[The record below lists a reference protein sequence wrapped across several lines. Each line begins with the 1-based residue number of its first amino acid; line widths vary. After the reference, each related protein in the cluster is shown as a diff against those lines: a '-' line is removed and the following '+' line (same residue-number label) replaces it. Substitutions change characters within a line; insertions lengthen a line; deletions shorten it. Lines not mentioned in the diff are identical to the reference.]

1 MKNAKYAIIALALV
15 ALICVGFYFFAES
28 QTPDEAQ
35 LTDIEKVIVKDLEKD
50 YPKTPR
56 EVVKFYNRIYKG
68 YYGGEATDDQI
79 KQMSEQMLL
88 LLDGELLELNAKEG
102 YYLRVKED
110 VEAFKQA
117 KKVLLKTDVSDSNDI
132 RYIDDDKA
140 GSTEVDKLAYVKA
153 SYFVRVD
160 KSFTNTYQEFVLRQ
174 DASGK
179 WKIVAFYEIEGESSD
194 DE

>member
-1 MKNAKYAIIALALV
+1 MKNAKYAIVALVCV

-28 QTPDEAQ
+28 QTPDETK

-68 YYGGEATDDQI
+68 YYGEEASDDQI
-79 KQMSEQMLL
+79 KKMSDQMLL
-88 LLDGELLELNAKEG
+88 LLDEELLEQNPKTQ
-102 YYLRVKED
+102 YYQQVMAD
-110 VEAFKQA
+110 VRAYRQE
-117 KKVLLKTDVSDSNDI
+117 KKVLLKTDVADSNEV
-132 RYIDDDKA
+132 RYIDDEKA
-140 GSTEVDKLAYVKA
+140 GSTEADKLAYVKA
-153 SYFVRVD
+153 SYFVRTD
-160 KSFTNTYQEFVLRQ
+160 KNFSNTYQEFVLRQ